1 MPNDANLDHIIEQ
14 AVERATDQIVERIS
28 TRVQGRSGSEESP
41 TITVL
46 DHKMQTMNA
55 KLDTMCANSDEQR
68 EAIIT
73 LKAQRLDKRLS
84 LLENTIVNMRIRV
97 AAWAAKWGAFTGAA
111 AAVIAI
117 LIALGIESLMGG
129 L

>member
-1 MPNDANLDHIIEQ
+1 MPNDDNLDDIIEQ
-14 AVERATDQIVERIS
+14 AVERATDQIVERVS
-28 TRVQGRSGSEESP
+28 TRVQGRNSSEESP
-41 TITVL
+41 TIAVL
-46 DHKMQTMNA
+46 DHQMKSMNV

-73 LKAQRLDKRLS
+73 LKAQRLDKRLE
-84 LLENTIVNMRIRV
+84 LVENTIVNMRIRV
-97 AAWAAKWGAFTGAA
+97 ATWAAKWGAVTGAA

-117 LIALGIESLMGG
+117 LLALGIESLMGG